1 MKGNKIF
8 KKKVNEEKRMGIN
21 IETAVSIMIFP
32 VRRRF
37 IIPIC
42 ELKSSTSITQ
52 NERTERRGDNR
63 IGEGSGL
70 PHQSRQV
77 LHFSARVLI
86 SPPFRLCSLLL
97 ETCGNRNGM

>member
-52 NERTERRGDNR
+52 NERTERRGEEI
-63 IGEGSGL
+63 IG
-70 PHQSRQV
+70 
-77 LHFSARVLI
+77 
-86 SPPFRLCSLLL
+86 
-97 ETCGNRNGM
+97 